1 MHLTR
6 RLLQLYAG
14 LILFGFSVAL
24 VVQSALGNSPWDVL
38 HQGLSRQVG
47 LGTGTWAILLGV
59 VVLLLWIPLR
69 QRPGLGTVSNVVVV
83 GLVMEATFALIGEPS
98 GLAVRA
104 LLLLAGIVLNGVAT
118 GMYIGASFGPGPRDG
133 LMTGLAQ
140 RGLSIRAARTTVE
153 VTVLVSGAVLGGTVG
168 VGTVL
173 YAVSIGPLAHVFLP
187 AFTVAPR
194 AEPALVSG
202 T

>member
-1 MHLTR
+1 
-6 RLLQLYAG
+6 
-14 LILFGFSVAL
+14 
-24 VVQSALGNSPWDVL
+24 
-38 HQGLSRQVG
+38 
-47 LGTGTWAILLGV
+47 
-59 VVLLLWIPLR
+59 
-69 QRPGLGTVSNVVVV
+69 
-83 GLVMEATFALIGEPS
+83 
-98 GLAVRA
+98 
-104 LLLLAGIVLNGVAT
+104 
-118 GMYIGASFGPGPRDG
+118 
-133 LMTGLAQ
+133 MTGLAQ

-153 VTVLVSGAVLGGTVG
+153 VTVLVTGAVLGGTVG